1 MSQPEVL
8 VVRTGTANL
17 ASVLAGLRRIGA
29 APRLTDDAGEV
40 RTAPH
45 VVLPGVG
52 AFGAAMGQ
60 LRRQQLDGALRER
73 LYADR
78 PTLCVCVGLQLLCTA
93 SEESPDAEGL
103 GVISA
108 RVTRFTGDV
117 RIPQLGW
124 NTVTPTHKGGLLEA
138 GYAYFANSYKLD
150 EVPAGWHGAT
160 AEHGQPFVAALARG
174 NVLACQFH
182 PELSGAFGLALAR
195 RWLAQTG
202 AEVAAC

>member
-1 MSQPEVL
+1 MSKPEAL

-29 APRLTDDAGEV
+29 APRLTDDAAEV
-40 RTAPH
+40 RSAKH

-52 AFGAAMGQ
+52 AFGAAMAQ
-60 LRRQQLDGALRER
+60 LQQQQLDRALRER
-73 LYADR
+73 LNANR
-78 PTLCVCVGLQLLCTA
+78 PTLCVCVGLQLLCAT
-93 SEESPDAEGL
+93 SEESPGVAGL
-103 GVISA
+103 GIIPA
-108 RVTRFTGDV
+108 RITRFTGDV

-124 NTVTPTHKGGLLEA
+124 NTVSPTHDRSLLEA

-174 NVLACQFH
+174 NILACQFH
-182 PELSGAFGLALAR
+182 PELSGPFGLALLR

-202 AEVAAC
+202 AEVTTC